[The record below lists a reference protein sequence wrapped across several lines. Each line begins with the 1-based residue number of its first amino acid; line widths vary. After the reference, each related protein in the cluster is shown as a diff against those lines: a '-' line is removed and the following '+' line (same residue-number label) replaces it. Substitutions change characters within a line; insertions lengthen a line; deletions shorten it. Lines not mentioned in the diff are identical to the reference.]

1 MTCHFAGTLFEVW
14 IKGLYGIS
22 SDTALF
28 VDYAKIRKKIVQL
41 FLEKLSKK
49 LFLIK
54 EHLLLEQQ
62 PFNVLFKY
70 RKIYLKSWLVA

>member
-49 LFLIK
+49 LILIIF
-54 EHLLLEQQ
+54 LEQQ

-70 RKIYLKSWLVA
+70 WKIYLKSWLVV

>member
-28 VDYAKIRKKIVQL
+28 VDYAKIRKKL
-41 FLEKLSKK
+41 FNYFWKNSAK
-49 LFLIK
+49 
-54 EHLLLEQQ
+54 
-62 PFNVLFKY
+62 NC
-70 RKIYLKSWLVA
+70 S